1 MQGPG
6 IPPLYNSGL
15 LSMATGSSSSQAP
28 ESPSQ
33 ASPNLHPHLT
43 SGRNLEIVWSKS
55 HLVMRMIE
63 MRIGQEPLLQVG
75 EVSWPNFRRL
85 GNHNMK
91 KLLSTFGTFTAGFT
105 ATCASV
111 RVLYWPQTNL
121 GLLGSFRSD
130 GSENVTQTVNSRCFR
145 LLHSYSISSNVSE
158 FFLELNSKR
167 LYLSSF
173 FSCSRPFEILRLGSL
188 TSPLSFF

>member
-6 IPPLYNSGL
+6 IPQLYNSGL

-75 EVSWPNFRRL
+75 EVSWPNFRRI

-91 KLLSTFGTFTAGFT
+91 KMLSTVGKFTAS
-105 ATCASV
+105 CPSLS
-111 RVLYWPQTNL
+111 VLYSSQTIL
-121 GLLGSFRSD
+121 RLLASFSNC
-130 GSENVTQTVNSRCFR
+130 SENVTQTVNSCCFK
-145 LLHSYSISSNVSE
+145 LLHAYSISLNMSNVSE
-158 FFLELNSKR
+158 FFWS
-167 LYLSSF
+167 
-173 FSCSRPFEILRLGSL
+173 
-188 TSPLSFF
+188 

>member
-63 MRIGQEPLLQVG
+63 MRIGQEPLLQVC
-75 EVSWPNFRRL
+75 EVSWPNFRGL
-85 GNHNMK
+85 GNHNME
-91 KLLSTFGTFTAGFT
+91 KLISTVGKFT
-105 ATCASV
+105 ATCPSL
-111 RVLYWPQTNL
+111 RVLYWRRPQTIL
-121 GLLGSFRSD
+121 RLLASFSNRDSD
-130 GSENVTQTVNSRCFR
+130 GSENVSQTVNSYCLKLF
-145 LLHSYSISSNVSE
+145 HSYSILLNMSNVSE
-158 FFLELNSKR
+158 FF
-167 LYLSSF
+167 
-173 FSCSRPFEILRLGSL
+173 
-188 TSPLSFF
+188 

>member
-33 ASPNLHPHLT
+33 TSPNLHPHLT

-75 EVSWPNFRRL
+75 EVSWPNFRGL
-85 GNHNMK
+85 GNHDMK
-91 KLLSTFGTFTAGFT
+91 KLL
-105 ATCASV
+105 
-111 RVLYWPQTNL
+111 
-121 GLLGSFRSD
+121 
-130 GSENVTQTVNSRCFR
+130 
-145 LLHSYSISSNVSE
+145 
-158 FFLELNSKR
+158 
-167 LYLSSF
+167 
-173 FSCSRPFEILRLGSL
+173 
-188 TSPLSFF
+188 

>member
-63 MRIGQEPLLQVG
+63 MRIGQEPLLQVC

-91 KLLSTFGTFTAGFT
+91 KLLSTVGKFT
-105 ATCASV
+105 ATCPSL
-111 RVLYWPQTNL
+111 RVLYWPQA
-121 GLLGSFRSD
+121 
-130 GSENVTQTVNSRCFR
+130 
-145 LLHSYSISSNVSE
+145 
-158 FFLELNSKR
+158 
-167 LYLSSF
+167 
-173 FSCSRPFEILRLGSL
+173 
-188 TSPLSFF
+188 

>member
-75 EVSWPNFRRL
+75 EVSWPNFRGL

-91 KLLSTFGTFTAGFT
+91 KLLSTVGKFT
-105 ATCASV
+105 ATCPSL
-111 RVLYWPQTNL
+111 RVLYWSQAILRLRP
-121 GLLGSFRSD
+121 SFSNCDSD
-130 GSENVTQTVNSRCFR
+130 GSGNVTQTVKFVLLQNSS
-145 LLHSYSISSNVSE
+145 LLFHLVEYIRQMLENVFWS
-158 FFLELNSKR
+158 
-167 LYLSSF
+167 
-173 FSCSRPFEILRLGSL
+173 
-188 TSPLSFF
+188 

>member
-75 EVSWPNFRRL
+75 EVSWPNFRGLR
-85 GNHNMK
+85 NRNKK
-91 KLLSTFGTFTAGFT
+91 KLLVGNSLPLVLRWECC
-105 ATCASV
+105 TCHRLLASF
-111 RVLYWPQTNL
+111 
-121 GLLGSFRSD
+121 SSCDSD
-130 GSENVTQTVNSRCFR
+130 GSENVTQTVNSCCFK
-145 LLHSYSISSNVSE
+145 LLHAYSISLNMSNVRE
-158 FFLELNSKR
+158 FFWSW
-167 LYLSSF
+167 
-173 FSCSRPFEILRLGSL
+173 ILKDSI
-188 TSPLSFF
+188 

>member
-75 EVSWPNFRRL
+75 EVSWPNFRRI

-91 KLLSTFGTFTAGFT
+91 KMLSTVGKFTVS
-105 ATCASV
+105 CPSLS
-111 RVLYWPQTNL
+111 VLYSSQTIL
-121 GLLGSFRSD
+121 RLLASFSNC
-130 GSENVTQTVNSRCFR
+130 SEKVTQTVNSCCFK
-145 LLHSYSISSNVSE
+145 LLHSYSVSLNMSNVSE
-158 FFLELNSKR
+158 FFWS
-167 LYLSSF
+167 
-173 FSCSRPFEILRLGSL
+173 
-188 TSPLSFF
+188 